1 MSTIGSG
8 GAGIPPFVASV
19 AGAAAQQR
27 AAGSNQAAGEAARR
41 TFEAQRQQQLQQTV
55 GDVAESDQTG
65 DRDADGREAWRW
77 QQPGAGGGSAPTEAR
92 PHSIDPEDERGR
104 TLDLDA

>member
-8 GAGIPPFVASV
+8 GAGIPPFVGSV

-27 AAGSNQAAGEAARR
+27 VAGANQAAGEAAQR

-77 QQPGAGGGSAPTEAR
+77 QQPGSAGGSSPAEAR
-92 PHSIDPEDERGR
+92 PHSIDPDDERGR